1 MPPQGARSKFHIVS
15 MKIPLPQTVNLNL
28 IIKHFSI
35 LLHHNYIFLL
45 FNYKRKQIQLPIMLC
60 PISKIYTINV
70 TSYKLY
76 GLLTPTPLL

>member
-35 LLHHNYIFLL
+35 LLHHNYIS
-45 FNYKRKQIQLPIMLC
+45 I
-60 PISKIYTINV
+60 V
-70 TSYKLY
+70 
-76 GLLTPTPLL
+76 